1 MIVNLTAIIFLARA
15 CICTDADTRTFTVH
29 GLSGETFTLQI
40 PSTSNLHDQIRTAL
54 NFDSLLECR
63 LMRGTTEIHN
73 VEQIHDGDSI
83 TVIYL
88 PPPPSPDLFY
98 ELDFYRERPIPDLF
112 YELDFYRERENRCR
126 CGDLF
131 CQGVL
136 LHDPEVDVGVADFY
150 PLPAFDDRLN
160 PVGEFAEAAP
170 DEAHNHEFICHIVK
184 VMNGK
189 DEKEKKNLE

>member
-88 PPPPSPDLFY
+88 PPPP
-98 ELDFYRERPIPDLF
+98 IPDLF

-126 CGDLF
+126 CGGLF

-150 PLPAFDDRLN
+150 PLPAFDDTLN
-160 PVGEFAEAAP
+160 PVGESAEAAP
-170 DEAHNHEFICHIVK
+170 DEAHDHEFICHIVK